1 MEMRSLYT
9 VNLPTEREERDD
21 KKTHEDWI
29 KKNESCLNMN
39 FGLISD
45 KLYELELRMAVLETA
60 LESLSRQG
68 GGTLQSS

>member
-1 MEMRSLYT
+1 MEMRSLYPI
-9 VNLPTEREERDD
+9 NLPTERDDGDD
-21 KKTHEDWI
+21 KKSHEDWI

-60 LESLSRQG
+60 LENRSG
-68 GGTLQSS
+68 E

>member
-1 MEMRSLYT
+1 MQMRSLYP
-9 VNLPTEREERDD
+9 VSLPTEREEGDD
-21 KKTHEDWI
+21 RQTHEDWI

-60 LESLSRQG
+60 LETRE
-68 GGTLQSS
+68 TNER